1 MEEIFQISQTIS
13 RIIIFE
19 IRILTCNMVLLLRKT
34 FESSERSLVYK
45 LNIEKFIPG
54 YIYVLFSNNKKSNY
68 HCTRRIIIFERNILT
83 HLSLYLI
90 FIRIP
95 GTKSLANEATFR
107 GRGVYTNK
115 MYRDSEPKP
124 YREFILKRNGGR
136 RRRRIRGDDSLN
148 LERGI
153 DLYVG
158 PQSSRD
164 RMEDSTFDAHLIKPE
179 FPIDFLPQCRVTS
192 FEALLRNT
200 VSHGTRSLPILAA
213 LKT

>member
-1 MEEIFQISQTIS
+1 MARTETVSKVY
-13 RIIIFE
+13 FE
-19 IRILTCNMVLLLRKT
+19 
-34 FESSERSLVYK
+34 
-45 LNIEKFIPG
+45 
-54 YIYVLFSNNKKSNY
+54 
-68 HCTRRIIIFERNILT
+68 
-83 HLSLYLI
+83 
-90 FIRIP
+90 
-95 GTKSLANEATFR
+95 TKWE
-107 GRGVYTNK
+107 
-115 MYRDSEPKP
+115 D
-124 YREFILKRNGGR
+124 KRH
-136 RRRRIRGDDSLN
+136 DSLN

>member
-1 MEEIFQISQTIS
+1 M
-13 RIIIFE
+13 
-19 IRILTCNMVLLLRKT
+19 C
-34 FESSERSLVYK
+34 
-45 LNIEKFIPG
+45 
-54 YIYVLFSNNKKSNY
+54 
-68 HCTRRIIIFERNILT
+68 
-83 HLSLYLI
+83 
-90 FIRIP
+90 
-95 GTKSLANEATFR
+95 
-107 GRGVYTNK
+107 TNK
-115 MYRDSEPKP
+115 CIEVPSREPKP
-124 YREFILKRNGGR
+124 YRVYFETKWEEDKRH
-136 RRRRIRGDDSLN
+136 DSLN

>member
-1 MEEIFQISQTIS
+1 MYTTNNN
-13 RIIIFE
+13 
-19 IRILTCNMVLLLRKT
+19 IRKKYLDTS
-34 FESSERSLVYK
+34 FLVSNIY
-45 LNIEKFIPG
+45 LNF
-54 YIYVLFSNNKKSNY
+54 V
-68 HCTRRIIIFERNILT
+68 
-83 HLSLYLI
+83 
-90 FIRIP
+90 P

-179 FPIDFLPQCRVTS
+179 FPIDFLPQCRVS
-192 FEALLRNT
+192 VIRGFIKK
-200 VSHGTRSLPILAA
+200 HCLPRDPIAPYIGCP
-213 LKT
+213 